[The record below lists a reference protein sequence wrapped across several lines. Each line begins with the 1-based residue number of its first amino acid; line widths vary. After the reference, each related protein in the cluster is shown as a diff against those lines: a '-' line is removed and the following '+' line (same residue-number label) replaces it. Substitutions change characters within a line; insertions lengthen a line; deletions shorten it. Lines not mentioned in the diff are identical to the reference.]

1 MKIELSLIRLKL
13 EQIRQQLI
21 KELDQLIADDRSSK
35 EQQGASSFRDKE
47 EAAGATSD
55 FERRMALATQKRNN
69 LAEVEHALHK
79 LEEGSYG
86 ICDSCVQPIESG
98 RMEALP
104 YASHCMTCKA
114 ACKKPLSK

>member
-55 FERRMALATQKRNN
+55 FERRMALATQQRNN